1 MAIHNPEVEGNIL
14 REVRP
19 ADSKIVPLDSSLLDL
34 SDEEGEFLKWAIS
47 PDESVVKEMI
57 LRTQADELFPYPC
70 IQLFHFVSLKMMRN
84 AVYQKVLEVGKT
96 GETVFLDIGCC
107 MGTDLRKL
115 VYDGYPVSRVLGC
128 DLRPE
133 FITAGYDLYQ
143 DKASS
148 KIHFFASDVFDIP
161 VNAPERS
168 IDIPLANVNHLSDL
182 TNKITHLYSGAL
194 YHLFDEAT
202 QYAIAVR
209 MATLIRRTTGSVI
222 FGRHQGLEPEGM
234 IADAMARVRYGHS
247 PASWKRLW
255 HRVFIELEG
264 IQFAEERVK
273 IDAEFAE
280 SVQYGNMNARMM
292 YWSVSI
298 L

>member
-1 MAIHNPEVEGNIL
+1 MVVTECRRNYRRRTRKVSFGRLVARYSANYSDSPRGIRAG
-14 REVRP
+14 RETRGHDSGVGTCITD
-19 ADSKIVPLDSSLLDL
+19 ADFGADTHATYIT
-34 SDEEGEFLKWAIS
+34 IS
-47 PDESVVKEMI
+47 
-57 LRTQADELFPYPC
+57 C
-70 IQLFHFVSLKMMRN
+70 CFVGQTSH
-84 AVYQKVLEVGKT
+84 
-96 GETVFLDIGCC
+96 
-107 MGTDLRKL
+107 
-115 VYDGYPVSRVLGC
+115 RV
-128 DLRPE
+128 
-133 FITAGYDLYQ
+133 
-143 DKASS
+143 
-148 KIHFFASDVFDIP
+148 
-161 VNAPERS
+161 
-168 IDIPLANVNHLSDL
+168 NVNHLSDL

-209 MATLIRRTTGSVI
+209 MATLIKRATGSVI
-222 FGRHQGLEPEGM
+222 FGRHQGLEPDGM

-280 SVQYGNMNARMM
+280 SFQYGNMDARMM